1 MKTLTEYL
9 NEAMELDKTVLFTTD
24 DMMDWEVW
32 TPNDDLTEDNCKEI
46 TNAFYKKYPAGNSD
60 EGEVAGCPVQCSYD
74 KESVSFSCSFGEM
87 NMNARIKVVREIVNL
102 LTNTVYSVAGS
113 KTEIRYMLNKI

>member
-1 MKTLTEYL
+1 MKQLTEYL
-9 NEAMELDKTVLFTTD
+9 MEAMELDKEVVFTTD

-32 TPNDDLTEDNCKEI
+32 TPNDDLTEDNCKDI
-46 TNAFYKKYPAGNSD
+46 VAAFYKKYPAGNSD
-60 EGEVAGCPVQCSYD
+60 EGEVVGCPVQCAYD

-87 NMNARIKVVREIVNL
+87 NMNARIKVVQEIVNL